1 MMRRR
6 AQIEVRSRLRAPA
19 AAVWERVITPAGIN
33 DEMRPL
39 LRMTLPRGLE
49 DFDIEG
55 AEPGR
60 RLGRSWILL
69 LGVVP
74 FDYDDLTLERVEPG
88 RGFLE
93 RSTMLS
99 QRLWEHE
106 RTLEPDGEGGCLIAD
121 RVAWEPRLPLPG
133 ALLAPPIG
141 AFFRHRHRRLHR
153 RFGGER
159 VAPPGG

>member
-1 MMRRR
+1 MSGRR
-6 AQIEVRSRLRAPA
+6 AQIEVRSRLRAPVP
-19 AAVWERVITPAGIN
+19 AVWERVITPAGVN

-39 LRMTLPRGLE
+39 LKMTLPRGLG
-49 DFDIEG
+49 DFGIEQI
-55 AEPGR
+55 EPGR
-60 RLGRSWILL
+60 PVGRSWILL
-69 LGVVP
+69 FGLVP
-74 FDYDDLTLERVEPG
+74 FDYDDLTLERIDPG

-93 RSTMLS
+93 RSRMLT

-133 ALLAPPIG
+133 ALLAPLIG

-153 RFGGER
+153 RFGGGP
-159 VAPPGG
+159 AAAAAG